1 MLRWMYRHGKGVKR
15 DYRKALYWYRK
26 SHAAGRR
33 EALNNLAVMY
43 FNGWGVP
50 KDKRRAAAYYLAAA
64 DDRWN
69 VAAMLTRQSVEDIF
83 SFSRRGAYFCRRG
96 RRTDAGRD

>member
-1 MLRWMYRHGKGVKR
+1 MFRAGYVYDEGPQELRNTARAIYWYRRSARLGSSDGMLNLGWMYRHGKGVKR

-50 KDKRRAAAYYLAAA
+50 KGQTPRRRLLFG
-64 DDRWN
+64 R
-69 VAAMLTRQSVEDIF
+69 
-83 SFSRRGAYFCRRG
+83 CR
-96 RRTDAGRD
+96 